1 MIWRMNIVPIHHNGL
16 FTWFIMQRSNTLT
29 ETSPELQTGLSFPL
43 DSRRDLG
50 SEMHLVFAGLYPG
63 LQTPEPPP

>member
-1 MIWRMNIVPIHHNGL
+1 MIWRMNIVPIHHNEL

-29 ETSPELQTGLSFPL
+29 ETSPELQAGLSFPL

-50 SEMHLVFAGLYPG
+50 SEVHLVLAGLYPG